1 MFYCWWV
8 RLPRRHRH
16 FGRWHRHI
24 HRLIGHGHGHVFWAV
39 GGAVGAATAV
49 LVCTAIGPG
58 LWHPP
63 PHFSQPHGG
72 PGLAPEELSAVPAPF
87 IGGPGLSGGA
97 IWRRTRSGSGP
108 GHRQWL
114 GRRRNKPDW
123 KSSRSAWFDRSGSR
137 AGCCG
142 NRPGAGA
149 VIGVDIERSC
159 ARDGIAPRRDR
170 AEQRPAMADRGRADI
185 DQMLRPAAPLCR
197 ALPSSLS
204 SAFASFRSGV
214 PKPSVNQP

>member
-97 IWRRTRSGSGP
+97 IGDELAAAAVP
-108 GHRQWL
+108 GI
-114 GRRRNKPDW
+114 
-123 KSSRSAWFDRSGSR
+123 
-137 AGCCG
+137 G
-142 NRPGAGA
+142 NGLGAGEINQIGNLAGQPGSIEAGAAPAVA
-149 VIGVDIERSC
+149 VIGQVPEPSSALILSGAVLAMALLR
-159 ARDGIAPRRDR
+159 AAIAPSSGRRWPTEVAPILIRCSARQHRYVGRSR
-170 AEQRPAMADRGRADI
+170 AR
-185 DQMLRPAAPLCR
+185 
-197 ALPSSLS
+197 
-204 SAFASFRSGV
+204 
-214 PKPSVNQP
+214 